1 MEYKRNGDFMIKK
14 INEFEKSDKIE
25 NYYLIKSVEC
35 KLTNNSTTNKYL
47 DVNLTDSTGEIN
59 AKLWEVSPEIET
71 LFSENMLVKVRG
83 IVNEYRGKLQLKI
96 DKIRTI
102 NDSDDINIEEFVP
115 TAPHK
120 SEDMY
125 EIVLDYICKIEN
137 KDLRNITEKII
148 DNCGDKLLHYPAAKS
163 NHHAVKGG
171 LLYHITTM
179 LKAGEK
185 LLEIYTHLNKDLL
198 YAGVI
203 LHDIAKIYEM
213 SASNLGIVSQY
224 TIEGQLLG
232 HIILGINLVEKAG
245 VEVNADKE
253 VVMLLQHM
261 ILTHHYEPEYGSPK
275 KPMIPEAELLHHLD
289 IIDARMY
296 DMNKALKDTEI
307 GSFSERI
314 WSLDNL
320 NIYKSFISNL
330 QQ

>member
-25 NYYLIKSVEC
+25 NYYLIKSAEC

-59 AKLWEVSPEIET
+59 AKLWEVSPELET

-83 IVNEYRGKLQLKI
+83 TVNEYRGKLQLKI
-96 DKIRTI
+96 DRIRTI

-115 TAPHK
+115 TAPYK